1 MSPSKSK
8 PVKRETT
15 TRVILGVSS
24 TLVLAVIF
32 EPVEALFIRALTMV
46 YFLF

>member
-1 MSPSKSK
+1 MSPSKSQ

-15 TRVILGVSS
+15 TRVILVVSS
-24 TLVLAVIF
+24 TLVLAAIF

-46 YFLF
+46 CFLF

>member
-15 TRVILGVSS
+15 TRVIQGVSV
-24 TLVLAVIF
+24 TLLLAAVF
-32 EPVEALFIRALTMV
+32 EPVEALFIRAITMV

>member
-1 MSPSKSK
+1 MSPSNSK

-15 TRVILGVSS
+15 TRMILGVSV
-24 TLVLAVIF
+24 TLLLAVIF